1 VVDTCG
7 RWFIVTIAMKRT
19 RDQST
24 PVHEYRRLLHEL
36 EVHKVE
42 LEMQNQALRDD
53 RDQLERSR
61 ARYAELYD
69 FAPVGHLTCD
79 ERGTI
84 VELNLSCAS
93 LLGHDRRHL
102 QGKRLESLLAPASR
116 SRLAAHVSAVLR
128 DGGTV
133 TSELTVPV
141 VGGGTRTVELV
152 SMSSPEPGGAGG
164 PLTFHSVMADI
175 SARKRADQA
184 KEDFLAVVS
193 HELRTPLGPM
203 ILWTRA
209 LRTAGMNEAV
219 RLRAV
224 DAIEACVQAQ
234 AAMIDDLV
242 DVARGMHGKLRV
254 QRREVDL
261 QPIVAAALEAL
272 APSIA
277 AKQLKVRLE
286 VDPAPTWVTGDAG
299 RLRQVAG
306 NLLSNA
312 VKFTREAGNVGVQLR
327 TRDDHQVVFIVS
339 DDGEGI
345 SPALLP
351 EIFEPF
357 RQHEDG
363 AERRH
368 GGLGLGL
375 TIVRQLVEQHG
386 GTVTAES
393 AGPGRGAAFTV
404 TLPRRQAPQPA

>member
-1 VVDTCG
+1 L
-7 RWFIVTIAMKRT
+7 I
-19 RDQST
+19 
-24 PVHEYRRLLHEL
+24 
-36 EVHKVE
+36 
-42 LEMQNQALRDD
+42 
-53 RDQLERSR
+53 
-61 ARYAELYD
+61 
-69 FAPVGHLTCD
+69 
-79 ERGTI
+79 
-84 VELNLSCAS
+84 
-93 LLGHDRRHL
+93 
-102 QGKRLESLLAPASR
+102 APASR

-133 TSELTVPV
+133 ASELTVPV

-152 SMSSPEPGGAGG
+152 SMSSPGPDGAGG

-261 QPIVAAALEAL
+261 QAIVAAALEAL

-277 AKQLKVRLE
+277 AKQLKVQLE

-327 TRDDHQVVFIVS
+327 TRDDQVVFRVS

-345 SPALLP
+345 SSALLP

-386 GTVTAES
+386 GSVTAES